1 MDILLIFTVGT
12 IWGSFFGLVI
22 DRTPDTSIISPRS
35 HCGQCGQILS
45 WRDLIP
51 IVSQCISRAK
61 CRYCGVKL
69 PYWYAILEWLCG
81 CLFVIGWL
89 GKADLAFCLIC
100 LASFLMVG
108 FDLKSHAFPL
118 WVWLIFFQFLSFTSP
133 YQAPIFFCLLI
144 AGLTEISSFKIGSG
158 DWLYLSLISF
168 SADFFQLTLCLFL
181 ASLGGLLYYA
191 LNPKQKKAEIPF
203 LPFLF
208 VGYLCSRHLMAL
220 FSIFPDV

>member
-1 MDILLIFTVGT
+1 MTIFFIFTVGT
-12 IWGSFFGLVI
+12 VWGSFFGLVI
-22 DRTPDTSIISPRS
+22 DRFPDTSIIRPRS
-35 HCGQCGQILS
+35 HCGQCGQTLI

-51 IVSQCISRAK
+51 IVSQFISQAK

-69 PYWYAILEWLCG
+69 THWYSILEWLCG

-89 GKADLAFCLIC
+89 EKVDLTFCLIC

-108 FDLKSHAFPL
+108 FDLKNHAFPL
-118 WVWLIFFQFLSFTSP
+118 WIWTISFLLLSFTSP
-133 YQAPIFFCLLI
+133 YKSPIFFCILLAI
-144 AGLTEISSFKIGSG
+144 LTEFSSLKMGSG
-158 DWLYLSLISF
+158 DWLYLALVSF

-191 LNPKQKKAEIPF
+191 IKIKQKKAEIPF

-208 VGYLCSRHLMAL
+208 IGYLCSMRMMTI
-220 FSIFPDV
+220 FSILD